1 MTSDTPA
8 CFTDISPADVA
19 LQLHGDSTPA
29 RQQLQQQYDTS
40 ITQPETFQQE
50 TVCFTD
56 ISPAD
61 VALQLHG
68 DKILGPSAASKNL
81 TLQLLSR
88 RHSNRR
94 QCTFLHLI
102 SLTLRLFNPFMISLI
117 LVLPLIHL

>member
-40 ITQPETFQQE
+40 ITQPKTFQQE

-56 ISPAD
+56 ISPTD

-68 DKILGPSAASKNL
+68 DSTPARQQ
-81 TLQLLSR
+81 LQQQSDTPITQPETFQR
-88 RHSNRR
+88 G
-94 QCTFLHLI
+94 QCTLLHLI
-102 SLTLRLFNPFMISLI
+102 SLTLQLFNPFMISLI
-117 LVLPLIHL
+117 LVLPLILL